1 MKLPSIDQYQE
12 VLAVATIIAAWILL
26 ILFIVSLVWG

>member
-1 MKLPSIDQYQE
+1 MPSIDRYQE
-12 VLAVATIIAAWILL
+12 VIAVALIIMAWSLL